1 MKKIYLLLL
10 AVSLSLLS
18 CEKDDIC
25 SADTPTTPQLVI
37 EFYDAVNP
45 TVLRTVT
52 NLGIAEDGNPIL
64 LGIFTSV
71 NKIKIPLKVTDDITK
86 YRFIYNYGSTNISI
100 PINEDKLEFDYTR
113 NNVFVSRACGYKT
126 LFTLTGNPALSD
138 PVSPANLWI
147 QSITVKQAN
156 ILDENETHIKIYF

>member
-10 AVSLSLLS
+10 VVAFSLLS

-45 TVLRTVT
+45 TVLRSVI
-52 NLGIAEDGNPIL
+52 NLGIAEDGNSKL
-64 LGIFTSV
+64 LGIFTGVS
-71 NKIKIPLKVTDDITK
+71 KIKIPLKVTDDITK
-86 YRFIYNYGSTNISI
+86 YRFILNYANPSITST
-100 PINEDKLEFDYTR
+100 NEDKLEFDYTR
-113 NNVFVSRACGYKT
+113 NNVFVSRACGFKT
-126 LFTLTGNPALSD
+126 LFTLTGNPALTD
-138 PVSPANLWI
+138 PVSNANLWI
-147 QSITVKQAN
+147 QSITIKQAN